1 MNQINKKIKKKPQSP
16 DWNCVFHK
24 SLFRKWNDRCSC
36 FSALVTQKLEV
47 DEEKKKSLLPKSEK
61 IKKKSVG
68 NWKMKKTRKR
78 VSSSWWQTLSL
89 TLWPQPEESR
99 GSKKRIE
106 SYKGGI
112 PATHIHVDWPFATT
126 CNQKRRKKVPPASS
140 SVISCLPKMS
150 RRQTRTQL
158 GEPLSFPL
166 LVFRSA
172 RLFAIAFIYICYISS
187 EEEEQEQDLFFVL
200 FANCCQLWFIGLKT
214 FSLYFLGGQIW
225 GLLPEKFDLDRDFSR
240 EKQPGSLL

>member
-1 MNQINKKIKKKPQSP
+1 
-16 DWNCVFHK
+16 
-24 SLFRKWNDRCSC
+24 
-36 FSALVTQKLEV
+36 
-47 DEEKKKSLLPKSEK
+47 
-61 IKKKSVG
+61 
-68 NWKMKKTRKR
+68 MKKTRKR

-172 RLFAIAFIYICYISS
+172 RLFAIAFIYMLYI
-187 EEEEQEQDLFFVL
+187 QRRRRTRTRPFFVL